1 MINLFKIIIS
11 IFLAGIIG
19 LERAKQEKTAGLR
32 TTIFISLGA
41 TLAIIFDLQ
50 FLAHFKD
57 LTSNVIL
64 RLDPI
69 RIIAYYIVAI
79 GFVGGNIINKQKNK
93 IKGVTTSA
101 LLLPVSFIGF
111 LCGFGEYFLAIF
123 VTAIVY
129 GILLLKY
136 LEIKIQ
142 KRN

>member
-101 LLLPVSFIGF
+101 YYYLFLLLVFYAVLGNTF
-111 LCGFGEYFLAIF
+111 
-123 VTAIVY
+123 
-129 GILLLKY
+129 
-136 LEIKIQ
+136 
-142 KRN
+142 